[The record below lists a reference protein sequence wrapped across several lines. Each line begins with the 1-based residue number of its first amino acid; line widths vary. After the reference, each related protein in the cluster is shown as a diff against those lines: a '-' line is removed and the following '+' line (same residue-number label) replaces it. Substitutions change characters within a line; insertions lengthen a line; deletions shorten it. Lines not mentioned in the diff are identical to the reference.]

1 MKKTMISALVLSAAS
16 LGLPAVAG
24 FAPAYAAAPAV
35 AGLPYFADLVERVG
49 PAVVNIRTT
58 ERITQRD
65 VDAAVQGDEM
75 QEFLRR
81 FFGGQIPRGQTPRRR
96 NLPTPGQEIQ
106 RGIGSGFVVSADGY
120 VLTNAHVVDGADEVY
135 VTLTDKR
142 EFKAKVLG
150 ADARADVAVL
160 KIDSGGKLPYL
171 TIGDPNKARVGE
183 WVIAIGSPF
192 NLENTVTSGIISA
205 KARDTGDL
213 LPLIQSDVAVNPGNS
228 GGPLINLR
236 GEVIGINSQIATLS
250 GGYNGISF
258 AIPIDEAM
266 RVAEQLKK
274 TGKVTRGRLGVQ
286 IGELNKDVAE
296 SLGLKNNK
304 GAEVTQVEPGSP
316 ADKGGLRVG
325 DVVIK
330 YNGKEIDRFA
340 DLTRM
345 VLGTTPGTK
354 STLTV
359 WRKGAPVDVHVTVG
373 EADPDTKVASRSGGK
388 RGEQRG
394 GAVPASG
401 ANALGFI
408 VSDLTPAQKRELG
421 VNGGVIVEDTEGP
434 AEAAGLRQG
443 DILLM
448 LNNQD
453 IVDAK
458 QFNAA
463 VAKLDP
469 KRAAAVLVRRGNQAQ
484 HFSLRPAPATK

>member
-1 MKKTMISALVLSAAS
+1 MA
-16 LGLPAVAG
+16 GL
-24 FAPAYAAAPAV
+24 APAHAAAPAV
-35 AGLPYFADLVERVG
+35 AGLPDFADLVERVG
-49 PAVVNIRTT
+49 SAVVNIRTT
-58 ERITQRD
+58 ERIRQRD
-65 VDAAVQGDEM
+65 VDAAAQADEM
-75 QEFLRR
+75 QELLRR
-81 FFGGQIPRGQTPRRR
+81 FFGGQAPRGQVPRRR

-160 KIDSGGKLPYL
+160 KIDGSRLPFLAIGEPGK
-171 TIGDPNKARVGE
+171 IRVGE

-192 NLENTVTSGIISA
+192 NLESTVTSGIISA

-228 GGPLINLR
+228 GGPLINMR

-250 GGYNGISF
+250 GGYNGVSF

-266 RVAEQLKK
+266 RVAEQLKRH
-274 TGKVTRGRLGVQ
+274 GKVTRGRLGVQ

-304 GAEVTQVEPGSP
+304 GAEVTQVEAGSP
-316 ADKGGLRVG
+316 ADKAGLRVG
-325 DVVIK
+325 DVVLK
-330 YNGKEIDRFA
+330 YNGKEVDRFA

-345 VLGTTPGTK
+345 VLGTAPGSK

-359 WRKGAPVDVHVTVG
+359 WRKGAPTDLVVTVG
-373 EADPDTKVASRSGGK
+373 EADPDSRSASRSGGK
-388 RGEQRG
+388 RGDPKGE
-394 GAVPASG
+394 APSSA

-421 VNGGVIVEDTEGP
+421 VAGGVVVEDTDGP

-453 IVDAK
+453 IVDAR

-469 KRAAAVLVRRGNQAQ
+469 RRPAAVLVRRGNQAQ

>member
-1 MKKTMISALVLSAAS
+1 MISALVLSAAS
-16 LGLPAVAG
+16 LTLPAVAG

-35 AGLPYFADLVERVG
+35 AGLPDFADLVERVG

-65 VDAAVQGDEM
+65 VDAATQADEM

-81 FFGGQIPRGQTPRRR
+81 FFGGQVPRGQTPRRR
-96 NLPTPGQEIQ
+96 NLPSPGQEIQ

-135 VTLTDKR
+135 VTMTDKR

-160 KIDSGGKLPYL
+160 KIDATRLPFL
-171 TIGDPNKARVGE
+171 TVGDPNKSRVGE

-228 GGPLINLR
+228 GGPLINLK

-266 RVAEQLKK
+266 RVADQLKK
-274 TGKVTRGRLGVQ
+274 SGKVTRGRLGVQ

-304 GAEVTQVEPGSP
+304 GAEVTLIEPGSP

-325 DVVIK
+325 DVVLK
-330 YNGKEIDRFA
+330 YNGKDVERFA

-345 VLGTTPGTK
+345 VLGTTPGSK
-354 STLTV
+354 ATLTV
-359 WRKGAPVDVHVTVG
+359 WRKGAPAEVQVVVG
-373 EADPDTKVASRSGGK
+373 EADPEQRVAGRAGGK

-394 GAVPASG
+394 GAAPASG
-401 ANALGFI
+401 ANALGFV

-421 VNGGVIVEDTEGP
+421 VNGGVIVEDTEGV

-484 HFSLRPAPATK
+484 HFSLRPAPVAK